1 MIRLPLF
8 WEYPVSASSSRYLAL
23 SIAIALCSTAHA
35 AERNMEAQEPD
46 DLASRSF
53 EELMQMRIETVY
65 GASKFE
71 QKVTRAPASVTI
83 VTADEIARFGYRTL
97 GAALRSIRGLY
108 VSDDR
113 NYSYLGTRGFLRP
126 GDYNSRV
133 LVLVDGHR
141 MNDNIYDGAY
151 FGRDA
156 SPSLD
161 VVERIEFVRG
171 PSSSIYG
178 SSAFFGIVNVVTK
191 RGADIDGTEIT
202 ASAGSHGEREGQIVY
217 GQALRNMDLTF
228 NASYYATDGRDRL
241 YYPEFDPAVSS
252 DRRAADSGVVRRRDG
267 EEAAGFGGS
276 VTQGGFTLSAS
287 WVSRKKD
294 VPTASFGTVF
304 NAAERTT
311 DERGFIDLKYERTF
325 VPDLQLTGRVAYD
338 RYSYDGDYPYD
349 YTAAGD
355 PPEVT
360 VSRDIALGTWL
371 TSDWQL
377 KRTLSGGHTLI
388 AGVEYRH
395 ALHQRQLSYLET
407 IPREYEVQDDR
418 HEGNAALFA
427 QGELSLSRH
436 VLLNVGVR
444 YDEYFDSFGGTLN
457 PRIGVIYS
465 PSDRSAVK
473 LLYGSAFRAPSV
485 YERFYYQPPP
495 DRAELA
501 PEKIRTYELVLERYV
516 GSRDRVNVSLYRYA
530 VTGLVTQQA
539 DAEEEIYFDN
549 LTRVAAHGVELEL
562 ERKFDSGALA
572 RVSYALQQTEDA
584 QTHRDLSSSPRHL
597 AKLNLGF
604 PLGGATSA
612 GVELQY
618 QSEVDTLSQ
627 GSTRGF
633 LLGNLEISHELKAHG
648 IRLTAAVRNFLD
660 TDYGYPGAED
670 HAQSVIGL
678 DGRTFSVRLSR
689 RF

>member
-8 WEYPVSASSSRYLAL
+8 WEPPVPASSSRYLA
-23 SIAIALCSTAHA
+23 IALALCSTAHA
-35 AERNMEAQEPD
+35 AEPGAEGQEPG

-83 VTADEIARFGYRTL
+83 ITADEIARFGHRTL

-178 SSAFFGIVNVVTK
+178 SSAFFGVVNVVTK
-191 RGADIDGTEIT
+191 RGATLDGTQIS
-202 ASAGSHGEREGQIVY
+202 ASTGSHGEREGQISY
-217 GQALRNMDLTF
+217 GQVLRNTDVTL
-228 NASYYATDGRDRL
+228 NASYYTKDGQDRL
-241 YYPEFDPAVSS
+241 YYPEFDPAVTS
-252 DRRAADSGVVRRRDG
+252 DSRAADGGVVRRKDG

-276 VTQGGFTLSAS
+276 VAHGGFTLSAS
-287 WVSRKKD
+287 WLSRKKE

-304 NAAERTT
+304 NGAERTK
-311 DERGFIDLKYERTF
+311 DERGFVDLKYEHTF
-325 VPDLQLTGRVAYD
+325 DPELQLTGRVAYD
-338 RYSYDGDYPYD
+338 RYFYDGDYPYD

-377 KRTLSGGHTLI
+377 RRTLSGGHTLI
-388 AGVEYRH
+388 AGIEYRH
-395 ALHQRQLSYLET
+395 GLHQEQISYLET
-407 IPREYEVQDDR
+407 TPREYEVQDDR
-418 HEGNAALFA
+418 SESNAAVFA
-427 QGELSLSRH
+427 QGEFVLSPR
-436 VLLNVGVR
+436 VLLNAGIR
-444 YDEYFDSFGGTLN
+444 YDEYFDSFGGALN
-457 PRIGVIYS
+457 PRVGVIYS
-465 PSDRSAVK
+465 PSDRSVVK
-473 LLYGSAFRAPSV
+473 FLYGSAFRAPSV
-485 YERFYYQPPP
+485 YERFYYQRPS
-495 DRAELA
+495 DHAELV

-516 GSRDRVNVSLYRYA
+516 GTRDRVNVSVYRYA
-530 VTGLVTQQA
+530 VGGLVTQQA
-539 DAEEEIYFDN
+539 DADEEVHFDN
-549 LTRVAAHGVELEL
+549 LTRVAAEGVELEL
-562 ERKFDSGALA
+562 ERRFDSGALA

-612 GVELQY
+612 GIELQY
-618 QSEVDTLSQ
+618 QSEVETLSQ
-627 GSTRGF
+627 SSARGF
-633 LLGNLEISHELKAHG
+633 LLGNLELSHELKARG

-670 HAQSVIGL
+670 HAQSVIRQ
-678 DGRTFSVRLSR
+678 DGRTFSIKLSR